1 MKEVKGASV
10 RASVMS
16 WCRVAAERNNWYRLK
31 RAVEILLR
39 TRKPLAESQMALQTP
54 WSELQ
59 YDFRPFFL
67 TRPRLEVFARIDA
80 RVERMVRK
88 PIVQW
93 VFMMKC
99 ACYHMR
105 EVTDQNRYMS
115 RGMARCS
122 SLMTRSVFVRL

>member
-1 MKEVKGASV
+1 
-10 RASVMS
+10 MS
-16 WCRVAAERNNWYRLK
+16 TVSGCRVAAERNNWYRLK

-67 TRPRLEVFARIDA
+67 TRPRLEVFARIDE

-88 PIVQW
+88 LCFLCVQC
-93 VFMMKC
+93 VCTKIRVC
-99 ACYHMR
+99 CSKRDIADESGPR
-105 EVTDQNRYMS
+105 
-115 RGMARCS
+115 RGMAGCS
-122 SLMTRSVFVRL
+122 SLLTRSVFVHVCM